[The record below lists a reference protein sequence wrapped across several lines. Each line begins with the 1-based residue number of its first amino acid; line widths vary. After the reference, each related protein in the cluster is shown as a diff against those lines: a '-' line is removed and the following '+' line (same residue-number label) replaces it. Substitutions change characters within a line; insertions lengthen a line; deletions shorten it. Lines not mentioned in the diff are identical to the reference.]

1 MASLISRSSRN
12 QFTHCVESEISLV
25 RSFLVWFGIAASPVL
40 ACGQAAL
47 QSQLTTIA
55 AQHHGKV
62 ALFAENLKTGEV
74 VQIDPE
80 QTVPTASV
88 IKLTILLEAMN
99 EVRDG
104 QASLDEKII
113 LKKDDQVAGS
123 GMLEFIDVPLTLT
136 LKDVLT
142 LMIVVSDNT
151 ATNLMID
158 RFGMDKINAHTR
170 ELGLKDTYLYK
181 KVFKPPVPPV
191 PADQPKYGLGKTTP
205 REMAK
210 VIAKIGLCQLGTAA
224 HPAVT
229 SDAALC
235 DVMLKM
241 LRDQF
246 YRDGIPRYI
255 EGLDSSESGSAI
267 ANKTGAVDASRND
280 VGLVASKSGLIVIS
294 AFTYENADH
303 SWSSDDE
310 GDVTIAKLSQAILKA
325 WSPGGLDDKVFVEA
339 RHPGYARPI
348 P

>member
-1 MASLISRSSRN
+1 VHSDLG
-12 QFTHCVESEISLV
+12 Q
-25 RSFLVWFGIAASPVL
+25 IAA
-40 ACGQAAL
+40 
-47 QSQLTTIA
+47 T
-55 AQHHGKV
+55 HHGKV
-62 ALFAENLKTGEV
+62 ALFAENLKTGETV
-74 VQIDPE
+74 AIDPDAV
-80 QTVPTASV
+80 VPTASV
-88 IKLTILLEAMN
+88 IKLTILLEAMDQ
-99 EVRDG
+99 VRNG

-123 GMLEFIDVPLTLT
+123 GMLGLMDVPLTLT

-151 ATNLMID
+151 ATNLVID
-158 RFGMDKINAHTR
+158 RFGLEKINAHNR

-181 KVFKPPVPPV
+181 KVFRPALPPV

-210 VIAKIGLCQLGTAA
+210 VIEKIGLCQLGTAA
-224 HPAVT
+224 HPSVA

-235 DVMLKM
+235 DAMLTM

-267 ANKTGAVDASRND
+267 ANKTGAVDAARSD
-280 VGLVASKSGLIVIS
+280 VGLVASKNGLIVIS
-294 AFTYENADH
+294 AFTYDNADH

-310 GDVTIAKLSQAILKA
+310 GDVTIAKLSRAVVKA
-325 WSPGGLDDKVFVEA
+325 WSPAGLDDKVFAEA
-339 RHPGYARPI
+339 RRPGYGRPI

>member
-1 MASLISRSSRN
+1 MGKLRSAYAVSILL
-12 QFTHCVESEISLV
+12 CVTATPLV
-25 RSFLVWFGIAASPVL
+25 AQQS
-40 ACGQAAL
+40 L
-47 QSQLTTIA
+47 QSQLDAVA
-55 AQHHGKV
+55 AAHHGKV
-62 ALFAENLKTGEV
+62 ALFAENLKTGET
-74 VQIDPE
+74 VQIDPDR
-80 QTVPTASV
+80 TVPTASV

-99 EVRDG
+99 EVRNG
-104 QASLDEKII
+104 QASLDEKIV
-113 LKKDDQVAGS
+113 LKTDDQVAGS
-123 GMLEFIDVPLTLT
+123 GMLAFMDSPLTLT

-158 RFGMDKINAHTR
+158 RFGLDKINAHTR

-181 KVFKPPVPPV
+181 KVFKPPVSPMPS
-191 PADQPKYGLGKTTP
+191 DQPKYGLGKTTP

-210 VIAKIGLCQLGTAA
+210 VIVKIGLCQLGTVAR
-224 HPAVT
+224 PAVV
-229 SDAALC
+229 SDGALC

-246 YRDGIPRYI
+246 YRNGIPRYI

-280 VGLVASKSGLIVIS
+280 VGLVASKNGLIVIS

-310 GDVTIAKLSQAILKA
+310 GDVTIAKMSQTIVKA
-325 WSPGGLDDKVFVEA
+325 WSPAGLDDKMFSEA
-339 RHPGYARPI
+339 RRPGYEKPT